1 MGGNNSGGWN
11 IPLQGVTAF
20 SLGVQTWAISDALGE
35 AGNAEAAMVLL

>member
-1 MGGNNSGGWN
+1 MGGNNSCGWN

-20 SLGVQTWAISDALGE
+20 SLGVPDLGYFDALGE